1 MAQQQMFS
9 NKDWVVHRQYG
20 IGQIQ
25 GTETKAIS
33 GEEDTYYR
41 LEMANGTVWVPVD
54 KMTEDLFRPVATE
67 EEIDQVKRVLQRKPN
82 KMDGNYKRRRKR
94 IKTVEMGDSLL
105 DLARLVRD
113 LWCRHK
119 NRTLSN
125 TEQTA
130 LRRVTDRLV
139 NEWAVCMDLEMEEAH
154 RRLEDLLREARTR
167 RQNAN

>member
-9 NKDWVVHRQYG
+9 KKDWVVHRQYG

-54 KMTEDLFRPVATE
+54 KLNEDLFRPVASE
-67 EEIDQVKRVLQRKPN
+67 EDIEQVKRILRRKPN
-82 KMDGNYKRRRKR
+82 KMDNNYKRRRKR

-113 LWCRHK
+113 LWNRHK

-130 LRRVTDRLV
+130 LRRLSDRLA
-139 NEWAVCMDLEMEEAH
+139 NEWAVCMDIELEEAH
-154 RRLEDLLREARTR
+154 QHLEEILREARSKR
-167 RQNAN
+167 AK